1 MYALHL
7 KNQPIDF
14 LKKAD
19 KQIRERII
27 KKLKQSEENPELG
40 KPMTAQ
46 LAGFRS
52 LRIGNYRAIYTIIQD
67 KLIISVIKM
76 DHRKRVY

>member
-1 MYALHL
+1 MYTLHL

-19 KQIRERII
+19 RQVKKRII
-27 KKLKQSEENPELG
+27 KKLKQLEENPELG

-46 LAGFRS
+46 LAGSRS
-52 LRIGNYRAIYTIIQD
+52 LRIGDYRAIYAIIQD
-67 KLIISVIKM
+67 KLIISVIKI
-76 DHRKRVY
+76 DHRKKVY

>member
-1 MYALHL
+1 MYTLHL

-19 KQIRERII
+19 RQVKKRII
-27 KKLKQSEENPELG
+27 KKLKQLEENPELG

-52 LRIGNYRAIYTIIQD
+52 LRIGDYRAIYAIIQD
-67 KLIISVIKM
+67 KLIISVIKI
-76 DHRKRVY
+76 DHRKKVY